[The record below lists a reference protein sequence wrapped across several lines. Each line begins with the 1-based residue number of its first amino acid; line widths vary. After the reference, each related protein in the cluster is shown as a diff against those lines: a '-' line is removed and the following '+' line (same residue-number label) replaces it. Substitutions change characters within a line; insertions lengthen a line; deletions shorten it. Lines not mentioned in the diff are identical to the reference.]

1 MRKTA
6 KSPDTP
12 ESGPAP
18 DSDPI
23 AEVARPGHPSVAL
36 EQIIKPD
43 GVLCNATARSKK
55 HCLEILSELLVRSI
69 VDIASETIF
78 EKLIERERLG
88 CTGLDKGAAF
98 PHCRVSGID
107 ASSAALIKLSEPV
120 DFDAAD
126 GEPVDLVFG
135 MILPEEMN
143 ESHHADI
150 QLVTRVLAD
159 EGLRARLRG
168 INSSSELYKA
178 LIDGAAISAPD
189 EPCRTNF
196 A

>member
-1 MRKTA
+1 M
-6 KSPDTP
+6 S
-12 ESGPAP
+12 
-18 DSDPI
+18 
-23 AEVARPGHPSVAL
+23 L

-69 VDIASETIF
+69 ADIASETIF
-78 EKLIERERLG
+78 ERLIERERLG
-88 CTGLDKGAAF
+88 CTSLDKGAAF
-98 PHCRVSGID
+98 PHCRVSGIE
-107 ASSAALIKLSEPV
+107 ASSAALMKLSEPI

-126 GEPVDLVFG
+126 GEPVDLIFG
-135 MILPEEMN
+135 MMVPEEMN

-150 QLVTRVLAD
+150 QLVTSVLAD

-168 INSSSELYKA
+168 INSSSDLYKA
-178 LIDGAAISAPD
+178 LIDGASFSAPD
-189 EPCRTNF
+189 NSCRTNF